1 MSDEDDSCQ
10 VQVTGFSEDQTSS
23 EDILLFFES
32 ERYCPNG
39 GDVKSIRYLFPN
51 VVVVTF
57 CDSGGKRF
65 SPFFTISILATFK
78 CLIL

>member
-1 MSDEDDSCQ
+1 MSDEDDNCQ
-10 VQVTGFSEDQTSS
+10 VQVTGFPQDLTS

-39 GDVKSIRYLFPN
+39 GDVKSIRYLFPD

-57 CDSGGKRF
+57 CDSGGKQF
-65 SPFFTISILATFK
+65 SPFFTISVSSHV
-78 CLIL
+78 